1 MPKNKLTVDE
11 RLNDQSRRIRM
22 LEEVFVPMA
31 KAAME
36 ILTGKQGQP
45 GMAEDMRNVRADV
58 EELIRGQREEKI
70 DTLKIRKN
78 GFERIERLE
87 NNQQTDKEIKLL
99 GMKVTA
105 ETKIAIINGIFILI
119 SSLIAIWVSR

>member
-1 MPKNKLTVDE
+1 
-11 RLNDQSRRIRM
+11 M

>member
-22 LEEVFVPMA
+22 LEDVFVPMA